1 MAQQK
6 RGVFSANFEDDS
18 DSEEPEYSKIRLV
31 YTDPTDE
38 LRNEVT
44 SLRAQLLHVTSHQN
58 SVAQAKSNAE
68 KLSLKLTIAKS
79 QLETK
84 NVLIHEYKKRLNLTL
99 GQFDSEVSSAVA
111 GVIHNLKQVL
121 VCLNTERTIKSQKSL
136 EKEEDN
142 SFLTSW
148 SIRLL
153 NEIQDLDHMY
163 SELRKDY
170 EQVRIEFIQAQE
182 SVLAC
187 IQTTEP
193 DRHHHTLH
201 QDVGD
206 ANLQFY
212 QKYIVKLPEL
222 IRECPESSA
231 DVSSW
236 FAWLEYFKDVKI
248 KALTEINSRTERS
261 SNVIVLKPGDIKAIK
276 SILLLLLEDGQE
288 QKSEKLQRVYEYEEV
303 HALKPQKL
311 LLNEKNKQLEL
322 VQERSLEIRRQD
334 EDEAYQAKNNK
345 IEKEIVAI
353 RQKVHKLQLE
363 KEELQSMLQVGE
375 ASSSNKLQ
383 NAMQEMKTQ
392 QEQQACFFE
401 AQILALNRQRD
412 LLEASLKQAWECKNS
427 ELKRNCE
434 EFDSLKKEVEALE
447 TILGEKDQQLQ
458 SNEQHRLE
466 IDSALQSYQ
475 SLEQVRATRYRELV
489 KELTAAKQEVHL
501 RQYSPQARLQEQQK
515 AYQSFDARLND
526 MSRRK
531 DLLEISLKEAWECKN
546 QELEDSQRGCSI
558 LQEKIQTVQ
567 TILNQKEIQIQEN
580 ELEISRLNASLQR
593 KEEENDYEDSIETD
607 HQMQVERLREDIK
620 YLEDAVE
627 QLEAS
632 RDSLEADLQSE
643 EVKVRDREASLLQ
656 KEADHAIIC
665 KSLEDRLSAFRRD
678 NQTKVS
684 KTLLTDLQ
692 HAYEL
697 ESTQLKDTQQKLIRA
712 NKKNVKVKDHIAG
725 IEQKVAESQAQ
736 GEEMQRQIMQLEY
749 ELAQRRTQSKDIHST
764 VSILQ
769 DENLAKALRIKEL
782 LDLLEYHKIDHHSTL
797 TGTSSTMQADQFRV
811 SSSSSRATQLQLEP
825 HTTIGAPS
833 LALGQFAHSTA
844 SVTYQPS
851 SSSSRNLL
859 PISSPSV
866 STEMR
871 SPMRSVPSTGEAS
884 IPLMQGIHFG
894 GLNKSLRKAAVA
906 AELRMTTKREYVLR
920 PSKEM
925 KPSSQLAT
933 SKLRHRNSLSRQHRK
948 PSIYSKQSRVHMES
962 EEEQDS
968 DEENGK
974 EY

>member
-44 SLRAQLLHVTSHQN
+44 SLRAQLLHVTSHQD

-136 EKEEDN
+136 KKEEDN

-163 SELRKDY
+163 SELWKDY
-170 EQVRIEFIQAQE
+170 EQVRIEFIRAQE

-212 QKYIVKLPEL
+212 QMYIVKLPEL
-222 IRECPESSA
+222 LRERPESSA

-236 FAWLEYFKDVKI
+236 LAWLEYLKDVKI

-261 SNVIVLKPGDIKAIK
+261 SNVIVLKPGDVKAIN
-276 SILLLLLEDGQE
+276 SILLLLLEDSQE

-322 VQERSLEIRRQD
+322 VQERSSEIRRQD

-401 AQILALNRQRD
+401 AQIFALNRQRD
-412 LLEASLKQAWECKNS
+412 LLEVSLKQAWECKNS

-434 EFDSLKKEVEALE
+434 EFDSLKKELEALE

-489 KELTAAKQEVHL
+489 KELTATKQEVHL
-501 RQYSPQARLQEQQK
+501 REAQNEKLQLSFEAMEYSLQARLQEQQK
-515 AYQSFDARLND
+515 AYQSFDERLND

-558 LQEKIQTVQ
+558 LQEKIETEQ
-567 TILNQKEIQIQEN
+567 TILNQKEIQIQGN

-643 EVKVRDREASLLQ
+643 EVKVRDRETSLLQ

-697 ESTQLKDTQQKLIRA
+697 ESTQLKDTHQKLIRA
-712 NKKNVKVKDHIAG
+712 NKKNVKSKDHIAG

-782 LDLLEYHKIDHHSTL
+782 LDLLEYHKIDHHSTS

-811 SSSSSRATQLQLEP
+811 SSSSSRATRLHPVP
-825 HTTIGAPS
+825 HTAIGATS
-833 LALGQFAHSTA
+833 SALGQFAHSTA

-851 SSSSRNLL
+851 SSSSRNLF

-866 STEMR
+866 SAEMR

-884 IPLMQGIHFG
+884 IPPMQGMHFG
-894 GLNKSLRKAAVA
+894 SLNKSLRKAAVA

-925 KPSSQLAT
+925 KPSSQPAT
-933 SKLRHRNSLSRQHRK
+933 SK
-948 PSIYSKQSRVHMES
+948 SKQSRMHIES

-968 DEENGK
+968 DEENEK
-974 EY
+974 KY